1 MTFLVIDWAAA
12 LNLIGFSFSMV
23 FLLLLFIVLVLNI
36 LGKTVTYVENAA
48 QRRIQ
53 KEAEMLMC
61 SAVGKEDNTVSS
73 AEISGETLAAIS
85 LAMYAYLD
93 DAHDEESNVITME
106 KVSKRYTPW
115 SSKIYGLNIFSK

>member
-1 MTFLVIDWAAA
+1 MSLLVIDWAAA

-36 LGKTVTYVENAA
+36 LGKTIHFFENAA
-48 QRRIQ
+48 QKRIL
-53 KEAEMLMC
+53 KEAVLLMS
-61 SAVGKEDNTVSS
+61 SAAETEENSVSS

-115 SSKIYGLNIFSK
+115 NSKIYGLNIFSK